1 MGLSVVVRKPGN
13 PILHKAATE
22 YLMRSKRNVLSRHI
36 ASSDQV
42 TRIDLKHVLQDSILF
57 CRDPECL
64 PATSRLPAPTSPLL
78 RVKTNC

>member
-1 MGLSVVVRKPGN
+1 VGLNVVVRKPGN
-13 PILHKAATE
+13 PISHKAATE
-22 YLMRSKRNVLSRHI
+22 YLIRSKRDFLSRHI

-57 CRDPECL
+57 GRDSECR